1 MDTSQKFMTAVRK
14 KFRYKVP
21 QGLISTEDLF
31 DLPLSSNK
39 GQANLDSIA
48 VDLHD
53 QLNKSSVKSF
63 VDTKTES
70 NADLQIQFDVV
81 LEVIEY
87 KKKIADAAEK
97 ALATRNQNQRIL
109 ELIKQKEDGALSEKS
124 IEELK
129 AMLNQAPQPVG
140 S

>member
-1 MDTSQKFMTAVRK
+1 MTAVRK